1 MKSAIYKTV
10 ASLIV
15 AALFSLTTGC
25 EHKTEVPEEAKPTVV
40 GDVITFPVASSALK
54 NIVTAKVA
62 APQDGELSIPG
73 RLVWDEDRTVRIFT
87 PFAGRVSR
95 LVAQVGDKVV
105 VGQVLAELQ
114 SPDFAAAQADAR
126 KSQAMLTFS
135 KQALGRVKELVANG
149 VAAGKDLYQ
158 AEADYANAEAEAN
171 RAQARLKLYGNSQN
185 VDQRF
190 NLVSPVAGTIV
201 ERNINPGQELRPD
214 QPTAPQFVVTDP
226 TRLWVQLDAAES
238 DLKLLKPGAPIVVTS
253 NQYPDDSFAGELK
266 QIADFID
273 PISRSLKLRG
283 VVPNSDR
290 RLKAEMF
297 INARIATA
305 KGEFPTVSEKAV
317 FLEGIRRFVF
327 VKAGPGKFVRR
338 GIKVVLDSANTVA
351 AQNGLKVLSGL
362 EVNDEV
368 VVSGNLL
375 MQQMVASTKM
385 SEEISEKS
393 PKSLSLAAP
402 AANDKANTKP

>member
-327 VKAGPGKFVRR
+327 VKTGPGKFVRR